1 MNSNSP
7 EVRALVQAFADKL
20 SQVCPWLL
28 FPYYLWNFLLSSTW
42 NPFSALIDW
51 IHFCVYSR
59 VWRSFGMYIRTWMS
73 NCLSVCLLACLPVS
87 VCPSICLDLIT
98 NKLHVHRSTFVYI
111 LSITQ
116 SSVHLLVHQFLWF
129 HFRIL
134 SLYLYSSLWW
144 KATLSAI
151 VNHAKS

>member
-28 FPYYLWNFLLSSTW
+28 FPYYFWNFLLSSTW

-73 NCLSVCLLACLPVS
+73 NCLSVCLLAYLPVS
-87 VCPSICLDLIT
+87 VYL
-98 NKLHVHRSTFVYI
+98 
-111 LSITQ
+111 
-116 SSVHLLVHQFLWF
+116 SVHLSGVQLQISYMYIVAHLPTLFLLCSP
-129 HFRIL
+129 L
-134 SLYLYSSLWW
+134 STFLFISSFDVISVFSVCNYIRPYDEMLLYLP
-144 KATLSAI
+144 
-151 VNHAKS
+151 